1 MLPEREEALRTTL
14 IANLMLALKGGDARR
29 TACGLA
35 AMVQVLV
42 DNDLLGRMALA
53 QILREAASEL
63 DQPPKRF
70 ARPQVETCSSIIQ
83 FAARRQ

>member
-1 MLPEREEALRTTL
+1 MSPEREDAIRTAL
-14 IANLMLALKGGDARR
+14 IANLMLTLKRGDQRR
-29 TACGLA
+29 TASGLL
-35 AMVQVLV
+35 AMAMVLV

-70 ARPQVETCSSIIQ
+70 QRPEVEARSSVIQ